1 MEGHRGMTDLER
13 GLLVLVPKILRT
25 DEGIG
30 EALIRAH
37 ATEACEIAASMRAQK
52 ARWSTD
58 SQGVIEKA
66 AAACEKRAERLRAI
80 AERWPSTLRTKDKG
94 KG

>member
-1 MEGHRGMTDLER
+1 MTDLER
-13 GLLVLVPKILRT
+13 SLLLTVPKVLRT

-30 EALIRAH
+30 EALLRAY
-37 ATEACEIAASMRAQK
+37 AAESCEIARLMRAQK
-52 ARWSTD
+52 AGWGPD
-58 SQGVIEKA
+58 SQGLIEKA